1 MDESTQNPPDET
13 GGTRTSTSAFPVVMD
28 ESMQDPT
35 DEALAQR
42 ISAGEQAAF
51 VMLAR
56 RYELSLLA
64 LIRSRLGP
72 VDAVQDVLQET
83 LVHAWTGLRAGAP
96 REIRAWLYQVA
107 RNRCSDYL
115 RAPRHREHPV
125 GDERLDAMVNRLGV
139 ADARRRGV
147 VDEVVETFETLPAA
161 ERHALQ
167 SFYIDG
173 FSIREI
179 AARHGAAPGTIKR
192 RLSQGRD
199 KVRDALGLPTHR
211 RNMDMRN
218 DNIQTKAFPAERPS
232 IAVERLGP
240 ALADVDMRELT
251 WWFVVPEL
259 HDEVHWAE
267 YQPTDGGLTW
277 RLTQV
282 AAMRAR
288 RRAVIHDRECV
299 EIEVAED
306 SLAADGVPIPPPT
319 DRRTRVWGRLDDEE
333 VEWVGVERVS
343 ADGVAKLYTFLDD
356 HFLEDFGVGPRHV
369 PGGDYLSEQPGGQ
382 LLRSEGA
389 PEQFADGVFEV
400 TVGEATFRCT
410 RVVEMPL
417 EPEEWDVVIVAY
429 VDAADRTVLF
439 RRYDDARREVP
450 GESRSRPEVLPH
462 AERLVIDGYTYVHS
476 FDCLTAGT
484 CDLA

>member
-1 MDESTQNPPDET
+1 
-13 GGTRTSTSAFPVVMD
+13 MD
-28 ESMQDPT
+28 ESMQNPA
-35 DEALAQR
+35 DETLAQR
-42 ISAGEQAAF
+42 ISAGDQAAF
-51 VMLAR
+51 VLLVR

-64 LIRSRLGP
+64 LIRSRVGP

-96 REIRAWLYQVA
+96 RDIRAWLYQVA

-115 RAPRHREHPV
+115 RAPRHREYPV
-125 GDERLDAMVNRLGV
+125 GDETLAGMVNRLGV
-139 ADARRRGV
+139 ADARRRDV
-147 VDEVVETFETLPAA
+147 VDEVVATFDALPVA
-161 ERHALQ
+161 ERRALK

-179 AARHGAAPGTIKR
+179 AERHGAAPGTIKR
-192 RLSQGRD
+192 RLSLGRN
-199 KVRDALGLPTHR
+199 KVRNALGLTTSR

-218 DNIQTKAFPAERPS
+218 DSIQTKAFPAERPS
-232 IAVERLGP
+232 IMVERLAG
-240 ALADVDMRELT
+240 AASDVDMRELT

-267 YQPTDGGLTW
+267 YQPTDGGLSW

-282 AAMRAR
+282 AAMRAK

-299 EIEVAED
+299 EIEVSED
-306 SLAADGVPIPPPT
+306 NLAADGVPIPPPT

-356 HFLEDFGVGPRHV
+356 HFMENFGACPRRV

-382 LLRSEGA
+382 IVRRAGT

-417 EPEEWDVVIVAY
+417 KPEEWDVVIVAY
-429 VDAADRTVLF
+429 VDAAGRTVVF

-450 GESRSRPEVLPH
+450 GESRPRPEILPH

-476 FDCLTAGT
+476 FDYLTAGA
-484 CDLA
+484 CELA

>member
-1 MDESTQNPPDET
+1 MDESTQHPADD
-13 GGTRTSTSAFPVVMD
+13 V
-28 ESMQDPT
+28 
-35 DEALAQR
+35 LARR

-51 VMLAR
+51 VMLVR

-64 LIRSRLGP
+64 LIRSRLGA

-83 LVHAWTGLRAGAP
+83 LVHAWTGLRASAP
-96 REIRAWLYQVA
+96 RNIRAWLYQVA

-115 RAPRHREHPV
+115 RGPRHRERPV

-139 ADARRRGV
+139 ADARRRDV
-147 VDEVVETFETLPAA
+147 VDEVVETFDALPAA
-161 ERHALQ
+161 ERDALQ

-179 AARHGAAPGTIKR
+179 AERHGAAPGTIKR
-192 RLSQGRD
+192 RLSEGRD

-218 DNIQTKAFPAERPS
+218 DSNETKAFPAERPS
-232 IAVERLGP
+232 IAIERLGP
-240 ALADVDMRELT
+240 TPADVDMRELT

-267 YQPTDGGLTW
+267 YQPTDGGLAW

-282 AAMRAR
+282 AAMRAK

-299 EIEVAED
+299 EIEMTEH
-306 SLAADGVPIPPPT
+306 SLAVDGVPIPPTT
-319 DRRTRVWGRLDDEE
+319 DRRTRVWGRLDEE
-333 VEWVGVERVS
+333 DVEWLGVERVS
-343 ADGVAKLYTFLDD
+343 ADGVATLYTFLDD
-356 HFLEDFGVGPRHV
+356 HFLENFGARRRRV
-369 PGGDYLSEQPGGQ
+369 PGGDYLSEQPGGHFV
-382 LLRSEGA
+382 RREGA

-410 RVVEMPL
+410 RVVEMAL

-429 VDAADRTVLF
+429 VDAAGRTVLF
-439 RRYDDARREVP
+439 RRYDDARRKVP
-450 GESRSRPEVLPH
+450 DESRPRPEVLPH
-462 AERLVIDGYTYVHS
+462 AERLVIDGSIYVHS
-476 FDCLTAGT
+476 FDYVTAAA